1 MNTKGWI
8 IIVEAFI
15 AVLIVSTALLFILKE
30 DVPQGISAEMHEQQR
45 AILEIISNDDTM
57 RTEALNRQQTT
68 IGPFIRSTLP
78 DSFDYVLTLCDS
90 NQICNQGIPTDRD
103 VFVSETILSADHDSF
118 PGKKLTKLRLFVW
131 RK

>member
-1 MNTKGWI
+1 M
-8 IIVEAFI
+8 IVEAFI
-15 AVLIVSTALLFILKE
+15 AVLIVSTALLFVFKQ
-30 DVPQGISAEMHEQQR
+30 DTPRDISSDMHMQQR

-57 RTEALNRQQTT
+57 RAEALNRQQTT

-78 DSFDYVLTLCDS
+78 SSFDYALTLCDS
-90 NQICNQGIPTDRD
+90 NQICNQGVPTDRD
-103 VFVSETILSADHDSF
+103 VFVSETILSADHDPF